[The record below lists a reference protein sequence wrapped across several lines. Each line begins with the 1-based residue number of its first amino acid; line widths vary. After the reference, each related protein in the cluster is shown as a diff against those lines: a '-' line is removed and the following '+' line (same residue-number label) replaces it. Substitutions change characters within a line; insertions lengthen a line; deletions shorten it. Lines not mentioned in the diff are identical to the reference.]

1 MPNTIYQKIVFT
13 STKTKDLYDLY
24 MDSKKHS
31 IATGAHAS
39 ISPKEGGRY
48 SAHDN
53 YIKGKNL
60 QLVKNR
66 LIVQTW
72 RSSDWDKNDV
82 DSTFI
87 ICLEQKGNDAI
98 LYATHA
104 NVPDDEF
111 DSIKKGWHEYYWKPW
126 KKYLSGNPI
135 KSSIKM

>member
-13 STKTKDLYDLY
+13 STKTKNLYDLY

-48 SAHDN
+48 SAHNN

-104 NVPDDEF
+104 NVPDNEF
-111 DSIKKGWHEYYWKPW
+111 DSIKKGWYEYYWKPW

>member
-1 MPNTIYQKIVFT
+1 MPNTISQKIFFRD
-13 STKTKDLYDLY
+13 TKTKDLYDLY
-24 MDSKKHS
+24 MDSKKNS
-31 IATGAHAS
+31 TATGSPAH
-39 ISPKEGGRY
+39 ISPVEGGRY

-60 QLVKNR
+60 QLIINR

-72 RSSDWDKNDV
+72 RASDWDKNKV

-87 ICLEQKGNDAI
+87 ICLEQRGNDAV

-104 NVPDDEF
+104 NVPDNEY

-126 KKYLSGNPI
+126 KKFLSNKPI
-135 KSSIKM
+135 KM

>member
-1 MPNTIYQKIVFT
+1 MAKTIYQKIIFKNA
-13 STKTKDLYDLY
+13 KTKDLYDLY

-31 IATGAHAS
+31 ITTGAPAN

-60 QLVKNR
+60 QLVKNK

-72 RSSDWDKNDV
+72 RASGWDKNDV

-87 ICLEQKGNDAI
+87 ICLEQKGNDAF
-98 LYATHA
+98 LFATHA
-104 NVPDDEF
+104 NVPYDEF
-111 DSIKKGWHEYYWKPW
+111 DSLKKGCHKHYWQPW
-126 KKYLSGNPI
+126 KKFLAGNSMSTNI
-135 KSSIKM
+135 

>member
-1 MPNTIYQKIVFT
+1 
-13 STKTKDLYDLY
+13 

-31 IATGAHAS
+31 FTTGASAS

-60 QLVKNR
+60 QLIKNK

-72 RSSDWDKNDV
+72 RSADWDKNEV

-87 ICLEQKGNDAI
+87 ICLEQKGNDTV

-104 NVPDDEF
+104 NVPDNEF
-111 DSIKKGWHEYYWKPW
+111 DSIKKGWHEFYWKPW
-126 KKYLSGNPI
+126 KKYLSGNSIKNPI
-135 KSSIKM
+135 KI